1 MEHREII
8 EGLQNE
14 GVYEF
19 IINNYW
25 KMSKYQLKDI
35 LKELDYAVNNNVKA
49 GIYDLIKDDLIEE
62 LTEMWED

>member
-25 KMSKYQLKDI
+25 KMSKDQLKDI
-35 LKELDYAVNNNVKA
+35 LKELDYAVNSNVKA
-49 GIYDLIKDDLIEE
+49 GIYDLIKDNLIEE
-62 LTEMWED
+62 LTEMWDD